1 MNIFSSTFDNR
12 RPDASQLRGFHYFL
26 LRVALFLLMVATPVT
41 FLHLVMPPWPLDPQN
56 MLAAMIDKHAA
67 VAASPAR
74 LLIVGGSSAAFGVDS
89 ERISRELSVP
99 VVNLGLHAGLG
110 LDFMLQEVAAVATR
124 DDLVILCPE
133 AMLSREGEYKLK
145 RLAQSLYP
153 ASGAYFTRDLN
164 LDAAISIERFKDR
177 LELFRQIWLQPS
189 TGNGATKQSIAG
201 RDARPQMSENAL
213 HAWTYTRSA
222 FTPFG
227 DHVAH
232 TDEQNRRPLSRE
244 LLAAYRRWDGI
255 AAMNEFS
262 MGFCGDVFFY
272 HAPLLEDSVA
282 EDLSFPAMY
291 QASLDRD
298 LRIRQLNT
306 FSDSLFPLDSFFDSC
321 LHLNGAARQEH
332 TRRLIAAIRQEP
344 AVAPALRR
352 IQKINAMPRR

>member
-1 MNIFSSTFDNR
+1 MNKSDYILGHSNSE
-12 RPDASQLRGFHYFL
+12 ASHLVGFHHFL
-26 LRVALFLLMVATPVT
+26 LRVALFLLLLATPVI
-41 FLHLVMPPWPLDPQN
+41 FLHLIMPPWPLDPQN

-89 ERISRELSVP
+89 ERISKELSVP

-110 LDFMLQEVAAVATR
+110 LEFMLREVAAVATN

-133 AMLSREGEYKLK
+133 PMLSREGEYKLK
-145 RLAQSLYP
+145 RLAESLYP
-153 ASGAYFTRDLN
+153 PSGAYFPRDLN

-177 LELFRQIWLQPS
+177 LVLFRQTWRQQSMDNRS
-189 TGNGATKQSIAG
+189 TEPRSAAM
-201 RDARPQMSENAL
+201 DAKPEMSDDAL
-213 HAWTYTRSA
+213 RAWTYTRGA
-222 FTPFG
+222 FTRFG

-232 TDEQNRRPLSRE
+232 TDEQNRRPLSRQSFAGYQHWVGIE
-244 LLAAYRRWDGI
+244 L
-255 AAMNEFS
+255 MNDFS
-262 MGFCGDVFFY
+262 MGFGGDVFFY
-272 HAPLLEDSVA
+272 HAPLLEDAVA
-282 EDLSFPAMY
+282 DDRSFPSLY

-321 LHLNGAARQEH
+321 VHLNGAGRQEH
-332 TRRLIAAIRQEP
+332 TKRLIAAIRQEP

-352 IQKINAMPRR
+352 IQKINAMARR